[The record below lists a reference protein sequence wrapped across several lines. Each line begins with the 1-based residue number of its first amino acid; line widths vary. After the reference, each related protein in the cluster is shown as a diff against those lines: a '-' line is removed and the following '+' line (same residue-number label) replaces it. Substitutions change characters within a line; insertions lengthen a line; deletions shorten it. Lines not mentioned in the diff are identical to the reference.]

1 MRLLLLHVDYLD
13 YAVTKATKYAEAV
26 EDSSRQ
32 GRMEEALV
40 VFVAAERSD
49 EEAIN
54 AVAQETAAVIR
65 DVATKV
71 ATEKVVLYPY
81 AHLSSDLASA
91 ENAVEII
98 RKIERLLLNR
108 YDVLRAPFGWYKS
121 FSLKCKGHPLSEL
134 SRTITPAELSCRA
147 EPH

>member
-1 MRLLLLHVDYLD
+1 MRLLLLHVDYLE

-40 VFVAAERSD
+40 VFAAAERSD
-49 EEAIN
+49 KEAID
-54 AVAQETAAVIR
+54 AVAQGTADVIR
-65 DVATKV
+65 DVAAKV

-91 ENAVEII
+91 ENAVEIM
-98 RKIERLLLNR
+98 RKIERLLSG
-108 YDVLRAPFGWYKS
+108 YDVLTAPFGWYKS

-134 SRTITPAELSCRA
+134 SRTIAPAK
-147 EPH
+147 

>member
-13 YAVTKATKYAEAV
+13 YAVTKATKYAETV

-40 VFVAAERSD
+40 VFAAAERSD
-49 EEAIN
+49 EEAID
-54 AVAQETAAVIR
+54 AVAQDTADVIR

-91 ENAVEII
+91 ENAVEIM
-98 RKIERLLLNR
+98 RKIERLLSG

-134 SRTITPAELSCRA
+134 SRTITPAK
-147 EPH
+147 

>member
-1 MRLLLLHVDYLD
+1 MRLLLLHVDYID

-26 EDSSRQ
+26 DDSSRQ

-40 VFVAAERSD
+40 VFAAAERSD
-49 EEAIN
+49 EEAID
-54 AVAQETAAVIR
+54 AVAQDAADVIR

-71 ATEKVVLYPY
+71 ATDKVVLYPY

-91 ENAVEII
+91 ENAVEIMK
-98 RKIERLLLNR
+98 KIERLLGGF
-108 YDVLRAPFGWYKS
+108 DVLRAPFGWYKS

-134 SRTITPAELSCRA
+134 SRTITPVK
-147 EPH
+147 

>member
-1 MRLLLLHVDYLD
+1 MKLLLLHVDF
-13 YAVTKATKYAEAV
+13 VEFTVMKRTKYAEPI
-26 EDSSRQ
+26 EDFARH

-40 VFVAAERSD
+40 AFVAAEGRD
-49 EEAIN
+49 EEALD
-54 AVAQETAAVIR
+54 AVAQGAADVIR

-71 ATEKVVLYPY
+71 ATNRVVLYPY

-91 ENAVEII
+91 PKAVEVI
-98 RKIERLLLNR
+98 RMIERLLTG

-134 SRTITPAELSCRA
+134 SRTVAP
-147 EPH
+147 